1 MEVLIPPY
9 LDRSILIVILQF
21 VRKLVIL
28 DLEPRL
34 EERSPQPDSF
44 VCLLHH
50 MPWPCRAVVV
60 PCHVATCPGQPGG
73 NLVHIGAQGLGPKPK

>member
-9 LDRSILIVILQF
+9 LDRSIFIIILQF

-34 EERSPQPDSF
+34 EERSVLARFQ
-44 VCLLHH
+44 LLHVPVVSGTCSILTVVGPLRISH
-50 MPWPCRAVVV
+50 YPNGTSSRTRGGCR
-60 PCHVATCPGQPGG
+60 P
-73 NLVHIGAQGLGPKPK
+73 